1 MSVNRNQLQKGITMP
16 VKRAASSPKQKPKSS
31 ESKANE
37 KPANVRDETHGTPEV
52 ETRKTTAA
60 EAKQIDNDPGYSA
73 EQLDQMAGYYG
84 TGKQTAGEVVH
95 ITALGRDEDDE
106 ES

>member
-1 MSVNRNQLQKGITMP
+1 MTA
-16 VKRAASSPKQKPKSS
+16 VKRSPAKTTTKSS
-31 ESKANE
+31 TKERD
-37 KPANVRDETHGTPEV
+37 KPSNVRDETHETPEV
-52 ETRKTTAA
+52 ETRKPTAA

-84 TGKQTAGEVVH
+84 TGKQTAGEVAHV
-95 ITALGRDEDDE
+95 TALGRDEDDDE